1 MKFLDEAKITVKA
14 GDGGN
19 GCCSFRR
26 EKFIEFGGPNGG
38 DGGHGGSIILSA
50 SSGLNTLIDYR
61 FTQHFKAE
69 RGENGKG
76 NNKTGASGKDLILK
90 VPIGTQIY
98 AEDKKTL
105 LYDLIKEG
113 ENIKIANGG
122 KGGLGNT
129 RFKSSTNQAP
139 RKTTKGITGEEFEI
153 WLELKIIADIGLV
166 GFPNSGK
173 SSLLSL
179 TTRAK
184 PKIGDYPFTTT
195 NPNLGVLNI
204 DDREIIIADIP
215 GLIKGAH
222 KGVGLGD
229 KFLKHIERCKSLLHL
244 IDINEE
250 NLFIR
255 YKIIREELEKYS
267 PELVNKREI
276 VAFNKIDLLDEEEI
290 NKKINDF
297 KRNFKKEF
305 FKISILKKNNIKEL
319 LRALKWFWINQ
330 KELLLKLARL
340 YW

>member
-76 NNKTGASGKDLILK
+76 NNKTGASGEDLILK
-90 VPIGTQIY
+90 VPIGTQVY

-139 RKTTKGITGEEFEI
+139 RKTTNGITGEEFEI

-204 DDREIIIADIP
+204 DDKEIVIADIP

-244 IDINEE
+244 IDINED
-250 NLFIR
+250 NLFNR
-255 YKIIREELEKYS
+255 YKIIREELKKYS
-267 PELVNKREI
+267 PELMNKREI

-290 NKKINDF
+290 NTKISDF

-319 LRALKWFWINQ
+319 LRALK
-330 KELLLKLARL
+330 
-340 YW
+340 

>member
-1 MKFLDEAKITVKA
+1 MKFLDEAKVTVKA

-38 DGGHGGSIILSA
+38 DGGRGGSIILSV
-50 SSGLNTLIDYR
+50 SSSLNTLIDYR
-61 FTQHFKAE
+61 FTQQFKAE

-113 ENIKIANGG
+113 ESIKIANGG

-139 RKTTKGITGEEFEI
+139 RKTTNGVTGEEFEI

-184 PKIGDYPFTTT
+184 PKIADYPFTTT
-195 NPNLGVLNI
+195 NPNLGVLKI
-204 DDREIIIADIP
+204 DDKEIVIADIP

-222 KGVGLGD
+222 RGVGLGD

-244 IDINEE
+244 IDINED
-250 NLFIR
+250 NLYNR

-267 PELVNKREI
+267 PELMNKREI
-276 VAFNKIDLLDEEEI
+276 VAFNKVDLLEEEEI
-290 NKKINDF
+290 SEKINEF
-297 KRNFKKEF
+297 KKNFKKKF
-305 FKISILKKNNIKEL
+305 YKISILKKNNIKEL
-319 LRALKWFWINQ
+319 LRALK
-330 KELLLKLARL
+330 
-340 YW
+340 

>member
-38 DGGHGGSIILSA
+38 DGGHGGSIILSV

-113 ENIKIANGG
+113 ESIKIANGG

-139 RKTTKGITGEEFEI
+139 RKTTNGVIGEEFEI
-153 WLELKIIADIGLV
+153 WLELKIIADIGLI

-184 PKIGDYPFTTT
+184 PKIADYPFTTT
-195 NPNLGVLNI
+195 NPNLGVLKI
-204 DDREIIIADIP
+204 DDKEIVIADIP

-222 KGVGLGD
+222 RGVGLGD

-244 IDINEE
+244 IDINED
-250 NLFIR
+250 NLFNR

-267 PELVNKREI
+267 PELMNKREI
-276 VAFNKIDLLDEEEI
+276 VAFNKVDLLEDEEISVKISEF
-290 NKKINDF
+290 KK
-297 KRNFKKEF
+297 NFKKKF
-305 FKISILKKNNIKEL
+305 YKISILKKNNIKEL
-319 LRALKWFWINQ
+319 LRALK
-330 KELLLKLARL
+330 
-340 YW
+340 

>member
-38 DGGHGGSIILSA
+38 DGGHGGSIILSV
-50 SSGLNTLIDYR
+50 SKGLNTLIDYR

-113 ENIKIANGG
+113 ESIKIANGG

-139 RKTTKGITGEEFEI
+139 RKTTNGVTGEEFEI

-184 PKIGDYPFTTT
+184 PKIADYPFTTT
-195 NPNLGVLNI
+195 NPNLGVLKI
-204 DDREIIIADIP
+204 DDKEIVIADIP

-222 KGVGLGD
+222 RGVGLGD

-244 IDINEE
+244 IDINED
-250 NLFIR
+250 NLYNR

-267 PELVNKREI
+267 PELMNKREI
-276 VAFNKIDLLDEEEI
+276 VAFNKVDLLEDEEISVKISEF
-290 NKKINDF
+290 KK
-297 KRNFKKEF
+297 NFKKKF
-305 FKISILKKNNIKEL
+305 YKISILKKNNIKEL
-319 LRALKWFWINQ
+319 LRALK
-330 KELLLKLARL
+330 
-340 YW
+340 

>member
-1 MKFLDEAKITVKA
+1 MKFLDHAKITIKA

-38 DGGHGGSIILSA
+38 DGGDGGSVILSA
-50 SSGLNTLIDYR
+50 VNDLNTLIDYR
-61 FTQHFKAE
+61 FTQHHKAE
-69 RGENGKG
+69 KGENGQA
-76 NNKTGASGKDLILK
+76 NNKTGASGQDLILK

-105 LYDLIKEG
+105 LYDLTKEG
-113 ENIKIANGG
+113 ENITIANGG

-139 RKTTKGITGEEFEI
+139 RKTTNGTFGEEFEI

-173 SSLLSL
+173 SSFLSL

-184 PKIGDYPFTTT
+184 PKIADYPFTTV

-204 DDREIIIADIP
+204 DDKEIVIADIP

-229 KFLKHIERCKSLLHL
+229 KFLKHIERCKSILHL
-244 IDINEE
+244 IDINED
-250 NLFIR
+250 NLFNR
-255 YKIIREELEKYS
+255 YQIIREELEKYS
-267 PELVNKREI
+267 PELMNKREI
-276 VAFNKIDLLDEEEI
+276 VAFNKIDLLDKNEI
-290 NKKINDF
+290 NIKINDF
-297 KRNFKKEF
+297 KRHFRKDF

-319 LRALKWFWINQ
+319 LRTLKWFWINR
-330 KELLLKLARL
+330 KE
-340 YW
+340 

>member
-38 DGGHGGSIILSA
+38 DGGHGGSIILSV

-61 FTQHFKAE
+61 FTQHFKAK

-113 ENIKIANGG
+113 ESIKIANGG

-139 RKTTKGITGEEFEI
+139 RKTTNGAIGEEFEI
-153 WLELKIIADIGLV
+153 WLELKIIADIGLI

-184 PKIGDYPFTTT
+184 PKIADYPFTTT
-195 NPNLGVLNI
+195 NPNLGVLKI
-204 DDREIIIADIP
+204 DDKEIVIADIP

-222 KGVGLGD
+222 RGVGLGD

-244 IDINEE
+244 IDINED
-250 NLFIR
+250 NLFNR

-267 PELVNKREI
+267 PELMSKREI
-276 VAFNKIDLLDEEEI
+276 VAFNKVDLLEEEEI
-290 NKKINDF
+290 SVKISEFKK
-297 KRNFKKEF
+297 NFKKKF
-305 FKISILKKNNIKEL
+305 YKISILKKNNIKEL
-319 LRALKWFWINQ
+319 LRALK
-330 KELLLKLARL
+330 
-340 YW
+340 

>member
-105 LYDLIKEG
+105 LYDLTKEG

-139 RKTTKGITGEEFEI
+139 RKTTKGITGEEFEM

-319 LRALKWFWINQ
+319 LRALK
-330 KELLLKLARL
+330 
-340 YW
+340 

>member
-38 DGGHGGSIILSA
+38 DGGHGGSIILSV
-50 SSGLNTLIDYR
+50 SSSLNTLIDYR
-61 FTQHFKAE
+61 FTQQFKAE

-113 ENIKIANGG
+113 ESIKIANGG

-139 RKTTKGITGEEFEI
+139 RKTTNGVTGEEFEI

-195 NPNLGVLNI
+195 NPNLGVINI

-222 KGVGLGD
+222 RGVGLGD

-244 IDINEE
+244 IDINED
-250 NLFIR
+250 NLYNR

-267 PELVNKREI
+267 PELMNKREI
-276 VAFNKIDLLDEEEI
+276 VAFNKVDLLEEEEI
-290 NKKINDF
+290 SEKINEF
-297 KRNFKKEF
+297 KKNFKKKF
-305 FKISILKKNNIKEL
+305 YKISILKKNNIKEL
-319 LRALKWFWINQ
+319 LRALK
-330 KELLLKLARL
+330 
-340 YW
+340 

>member
-1 MKFLDEAKITVKA
+1 MKFLDQAKITIKA

-38 DGGHGGSIILSA
+38 DGGHGGSVILLAVNS
-50 SSGLNTLIDYR
+50 LNTLIDFR
-61 FTQHFKAE
+61 FMQHFKAA

-90 VPIGTQIY
+90 VPVGTQIY

-105 LYDLIKEG
+105 IFDLTKDG
-113 ENIKIANGG
+113 EQIQIANGG

-139 RKTTKGITGEEFEI
+139 RKTTNGSKGEEFEI

-173 SSLLSL
+173 SSFLSV

-184 PKIGDYPFTTT
+184 PKIADYPFTTI

-204 DDREIIIADIP
+204 DNKEIVIADIP
-215 GLIKGAH
+215 GLIRGAH
-222 KGVGLGD
+222 RGVGLGD
-229 KFLKHIERCKSLLHL
+229 KFLKHIERCNSILHL
-244 IDINEE
+244 IDINEDK
-250 NLFIR
+250 LFNR
-255 YKIIREELEKYS
+255 YNIIREELKKYS
-267 PELVNKREI
+267 PKLINKREI
-276 VAFNKIDLLDEEEI
+276 VVFNKIDLLDQNQI
-290 NKKINDF
+290 CIKIREF
-297 KRNFKKEF
+297 RKNFKKEF
-305 FKISILKKNNIKEL
+305 FKISILKKSNINEL
-319 LRALKWFWINQ
+319 LRALK
-330 KELLLKLARL
+330 
-340 YW
+340 